1 MKEEF
6 AILPLAGHGNFFY
19 FEVTAVW
26 LVEADQSYDVRHGG
40 VPQQMILIR
49 TETGAGEIFLTHQR
63 RLILGPQTF
72 FAVSSTEIIR
82 YRTLDKV
89 WQFSWWAG
97 HAYGALPFLIAQVY
111 ETAFPA
117 CWQNSAAILHQFQ
130 SPEANRRRQ
139 AMTKFQELLRQWLPV
154 ADAPASR
161 VMAALNY
168 MHYHLEEPCE
178 VSVLA
183 QKCSMSERH
192 FRRCFVEETGKTP
205 KRYWDELRLHTA
217 LGLLRNRRK
226 TLKEIAAELGYSSS
240 FHLSNAIKAR
250 FGAAPGNLRRQPSD
264 PLEITAMAPKP
275 CFPPVDLAEK

>member
-6 AILPLAGHGNFFY
+6 AILPLAENGNFFY

-26 LVEADQSYDVRHGG
+26 LVEADPSYDVRHTG

-49 TETGAGEIFLTHQR
+49 TEAGTGEISLTHQR
-63 RLILGPQTF
+63 RFTLGPQTF
-72 FAVSSTEIIR
+72 FAVASTEIVR
-82 YRTLDKV
+82 YRTLGET

-97 HAYGALPFLIAQVY
+97 NAYGALPFPLAQAC
-111 ETAFPA
+111 ETRALGS
-117 CWQNSAAILHQFQ
+117 WEKSAAILQDFQ
-130 SPEANRRRQ
+130 SPEENRRRQ
-139 AMTKFQELLRQWLPV
+139 GMTAFQALLRQWLPASDV
-154 ADAPASR
+154 PVSR

-168 MHYHLEEPCE
+168 MHYHLDEPCE
-178 VSVLA
+178 VNVLA

-192 FRRCFVEETGKTP
+192 FRRAFAAETGKTP

-240 FHLSNAIKAR
+240 FHLSNAIKVR
-250 FGAAPGNLRRQPSD
+250 FGAAPGNLRRSNYGSGSETVLPAD
-264 PLEITAMAPKP
+264 
-275 CFPPVDLAEK
+275 